1 MPWQTQ
7 QAASQSATLQRLVD
21 ILRYRLEVPNM
32 CDTYSVFTVP
42 KLANDVIDKEFSGI
56 SPLDRGMV
64 LYSVIKDALDQQ
76 EKFAAAIDTDS
87 VDDAGQSSSG
97 GGSPHSASLFSTSLA
112 SGLSAVLDDHGLPD
126 PLSLM
131 RKPSSEVL
139 GPVHVDQLP
148 NEFGSDLPNRSEE
161 RRVGK
166 ECVSTCR
173 SRWSPF
179 H

>member
-1 MPWQTQ
+1 
-7 QAASQSATLQRLVD
+7 
-21 ILRYRLEVPNM
+21 
-32 CDTYSVFTVP
+32 
-42 KLANDVIDKEFSGI
+42 
-56 SPLDRGMV
+56 MV

-148 NEFGSDLPNRSEE
+148 NEFGSDLPNSIQESDLALFNP
-161 RRVGK
+161 GLTQ
-166 ECVSTCR
+166 STESSDR
-173 SRWSPF
+173 KSTRLNSS